1 MTGAFLYPVIVA
13 VSVITTFTTPFLLR
27 LAGPLQRG
35 LERVL
40 PQRCLAALDRYCQAR
55 GREKGEEGRDWTRFL
70 QGYGRAFALYGVLA
84 VGVILLGTQQLLPL
98 LGDWLAPRWWLAELL
113 GERRHMNASLPRLLE
128 AMRSGERPLLD
139 CIAALRESLAANLLE
154 KRGEVYYDAKPGTY
168 YIVPNAAGN

>member
-1 MTGAFLYPVIVA
+1 MGEFSFILAGLGQSLSVTGAFLYPVIVA

-27 LAGPLQRG
+27 LAGPQRG

-84 VGVILLGTQQLLPL
+84 VGGHPPGDPAAAAPA
-98 LGDWLAPRWWLAELL
+98 GDWLAPRCGW
-113 GERRHMNASLPRLLE
+113 
-128 AMRSGERPLLD
+128 RS
-139 CIAALRESLAANLLE
+139 C
-154 KRGEVYYDAKPGTY
+154 
-168 YIVPNAAGN
+168 